1 MFRREFDELSV
12 AHPNFKAYYT
22 ITRPIMGEAAEH
34 VGRIDAEY
42 VRSFT
47 HPEKS
52 VFYIAG
58 PPAMVQELS
67 QQLMQKLSVSG
78 GRIRTEKF
86 TGH

>member
-12 AHPNFKAYYT
+12 EHPNFKAYYT